1 MYDEGKLG
9 IIEGVG
15 YPNPDRS
22 HFRASEI
29 WQTANPEKIDQ
40 TGWLGRYLDVANEQK
55 YPLLGLSIG
64 STSKIFLAKN
74 NYVPT
79 INDIRRFKFV
89 MDVGEDE
96 EQRRNYY
103 FDKMYRNMK
112 DDNMIKVAKKGMAA
126 LKASNEVNSVL
137 RYETPQSL
145 YPEGNE
151 FAQQLSF
158 IAQCVSSP
166 LGTKA
171 YFIETGGYDEHEN
184 EKSNHM
190 QVLTTLDQAVY
201 AFYQDL
207 KQKGLLDRVVVL
219 IYSEFG
225 RRIKENASG
234 GTDHGSAGPV
244 FVFGGKVKGGL
255 YGDYPNFNKIDD
267 VGDFQHAVD
276 FRSIYASILEKW
288 MKVPAKDV
296 LLGQSF
302 ELLPFL

>member
-112 DDNMIKVAKKGMAA
+112 DDNMIKIAKKGMAA
-126 LKASNEVNSVL
+126 LKASNEVNAVL

-288 MKVPAKDV
+288 MKIPAKDV

>member
-1 MYDEGKLG
+1 
-9 IIEGVG
+9 
-15 YPNPDRS
+15 
-22 HFRASEI
+22 
-29 WQTANPEKIDQ
+29 
-40 TGWLGRYLDVANEQK
+40 
-55 YPLLGLSIG
+55 
-64 STSKIFLAKN
+64 
-74 NYVPT
+74 
-79 INDIRRFKFV
+79 
-89 MDVGEDE
+89 
-96 EQRRNYY
+96 
-103 FDKMYRNMK
+103 
-112 DDNMIKVAKKGMAA
+112 
-126 LKASNEVNSVL
+126 VNAVL
-137 RYETPQSL
+137 RYEAPQSL

-158 IAQCVSSP
+158 IAQCVSST

-190 QVLTTLDQAVY
+190 EVLTTLDQGVY

-244 FVFGGKVKGGL
+244 FVFGGKVNGGL

-288 MKVPAKDV
+288 MKIPAKDV

>member
-1 MYDEGKLG
+1 
-9 IIEGVG
+9 
-15 YPNPDRS
+15 
-22 HFRASEI
+22 
-29 WQTANPEKIDQ
+29 
-40 TGWLGRYLDVANEQK
+40 
-55 YPLLGLSIG
+55 
-64 STSKIFLAKN
+64 
-74 NYVPT
+74 
-79 INDIRRFKFV
+79 
-89 MDVGEDE
+89 
-96 EQRRNYY
+96 
-103 FDKMYRNMK
+103 
-112 DDNMIKVAKKGMAA
+112 MAA
-126 LKASNEVNSVL
+126 LKASNEVNAVL
-137 RYETPQSL
+137 RYESPQSL

-151 FAQQLSF
+151 FAQRLSF
-158 IAQCVSSP
+158 IAQCISSP

-184 EKSNHM
+184 EKNNHIE
-190 QVLTTLDQAVY
+190 VLTTLDQGVY

-267 VGDFQHAVD
+267 IGDFQHAVD

-288 MKVPAKDV
+288 MKMPAKDV
-296 LLGQSF
+296 LLGQSY